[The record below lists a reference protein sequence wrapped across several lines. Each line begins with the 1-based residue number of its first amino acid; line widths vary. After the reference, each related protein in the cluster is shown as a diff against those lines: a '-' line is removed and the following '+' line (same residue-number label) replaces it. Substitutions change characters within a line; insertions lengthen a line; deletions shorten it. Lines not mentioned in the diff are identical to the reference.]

1 MVSVKNRVWQLFIA
15 ECGYNF
21 TLCCTFVVHN
31 QNQIKNK
38 DYMPQV
44 SKRGELMPAS
54 PIRRLV
60 PLANDAIARGLKVYR
75 LNIGQPDVPIP
86 PEALE
91 ALHHIDRKVLE
102 YSPSEGLYSLRAKLK
117 EYYHRFNIDVDVDDI
132 IVTTGG
138 SEAVLFAF
146 MACLDPG
153 DEIIVP
159 EPAYANY
166 MAFAISAGAKIVTIP
181 SSIDNGFELPPVE
194 DFEKL
199 ITPRTKGILICNPNN
214 PTGYLYTMKEM
225 LQIRDLVMKHNLFL
239 FSDEV
244 YREFCYTGAPY
255 ISAFHLPGIEEN
267 VVLIDSVSKRYNEC
281 GIRIGALITKHK
293 ELKKNVMK
301 FCQARLSPPLLGQI
315 VAEASIDTSHDYML
329 ATYNEYVERR
339 KFLIDQI
346 NRIPGCYSPIPMGAF
361 YTVVKLPVDDADK
374 FCQWCLKDFEYEGQ
388 TIFMA
393 PASGFYTTPG
403 RGRDE
408 VRMAYV
414 LNKEDLGRAMEVL
427 RQALRAYP
435 GRTEVSL

>member
-1 MVSVKNRVWQLFIA
+1 
-15 ECGYNF
+15 
-21 TLCCTFVVHN
+21 
-31 QNQIKNK
+31 
-38 DYMPQV
+38 
-44 SKRGELMPAS
+44 MPAS

-60 PLANDAIARGLKVYR
+60 PLADRAKARGIKVYH
-75 LNIGQPDVPIP
+75 LNIGQPDVPTP
-86 PEALE
+86 PEAFE
-91 ALHHIDRKVLE
+91 ALKHIDRKVLE
-102 YSPSEGLYSLRAKLK
+102 YSPSAGLLSLRKKLRQ
-117 EYYHRFNIDVDVDDI
+117 YYKRFQIDVDTDDI
-132 IVTTGG
+132 IVTSGG

-166 MAFAISAGAKIVTIP
+166 MAFAISAGAKIVTVP

-194 DFEKL
+194 EFEKL
-199 ITPRTKGILICNPNN
+199 ISPRTKGILICNPNN

-225 LQIRDLVMKHNLFL
+225 LQIRDLVLKHDLFL

-255 ISAFHLPGIEEN
+255 ISAFHLPGIEDK

-293 ELKKNVMK
+293 ELKANVMK
-301 FCQARLSPPLLGQI
+301 FCQARLSPPLIGQI
-315 VAEASIDTSHDYML
+315 VAEASIDASPEYML

-339 KFLIDQI
+339 KFLVDRI
-346 NRIPGCYSPIPMGAF
+346 NKIPGCYTPIPMGAF
-361 YTVVKLPVDDADK
+361 YTVVRLPVDNADR
-374 FCQWCLKDFEYEGQ
+374 FCSWCLEEFEFEGA

-403 RGRDE
+403 RGIDE

-414 LNKEDLGRAMEVL
+414 LDKTELDHALTVL
-427 RQALRAYP
+427 EEALKAYP
-435 GRTEVSL
+435 GRK